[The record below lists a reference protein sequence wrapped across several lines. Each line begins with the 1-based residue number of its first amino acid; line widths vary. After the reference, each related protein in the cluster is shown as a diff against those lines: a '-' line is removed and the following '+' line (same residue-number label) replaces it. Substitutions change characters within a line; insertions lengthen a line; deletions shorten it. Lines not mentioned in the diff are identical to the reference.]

1 MILKLWKENIE
12 TWGIN
17 GEKKSNHKDKCHL
30 PHNFDI
36 IWSFLHRGQEEQKQV
51 FDFLESAMILD
62 ASKSLSTS
70 KAALILNI
78 YTDLGRFSNYF
89 NLRKW
94 NFSVQGGKKKIEQWE

>member
-1 MILKLWKENIE
+1 
-12 TWGIN
+12 
-17 GEKKSNHKDKCHL
+17 
-30 PHNFDI
+30 
-36 IWSFLHRGQEEQKQV
+36 
-51 FDFLESAMILD
+51 MILD

-94 NFSVQGGKKKIEQWE
+94 NFSVQGGKKIEQWE